1 MINAFGNQAFTKRLI
16 NLINVEDLQV
26 LNLNI

>member
-16 NLINVEDLQV
+16 NLIKCRGFISIK
-26 LNLNI
+26 LNM